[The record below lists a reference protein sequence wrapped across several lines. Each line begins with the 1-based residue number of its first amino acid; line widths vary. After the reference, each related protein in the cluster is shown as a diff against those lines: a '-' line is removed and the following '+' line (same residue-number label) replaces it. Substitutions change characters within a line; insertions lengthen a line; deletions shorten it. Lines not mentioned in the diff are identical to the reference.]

1 MKQRTAIKLVSF
13 EVVPSIGTKPCLT
26 DKLAQAGLA
35 RGTWDF
41 RKRFQTRIISAI
53 FYLDLF
59 HLRDAPFAARR
70 PAAFS
75 VDNIPSLSMTKNL

>member
-1 MKQRTAIKLVSF
+1 MKQRTIIELVSF

-26 DKLAQAGLA
+26 DKLGQAGLA

-41 RKRFQTRIISAI
+41 SKRFQTRIISPI

-59 HLRDAPFAARR
+59 HLRDAPFAHGPLQDDQQPFR
-70 PAAFS
+70 S
-75 VDNIPSLSMTKNL
+75 TISLHFL